1 MLFEIHPT
9 PEEFEF
15 FLRSDARHVEAGR
28 SSRVVRHL
36 LANCKACR
44 ESLIEIGWGGERL
57 DRLFHLPWSG
67 ASPVEVAAVP
77 AAAKTISYDCAF
89 AGASR
94 AVADFLASDRPSETA
109 PQQLLAEIASLA
121 IEEQVRAVEQ
131 GDRFARAQFVRF
143 LIDQSHAARYE
154 DPERMLY
161 LADLARRAAEA
172 CVPAATGSEA
182 RLADLRSRAWGH
194 FGNSLRVRG
203 QIGEAEQALATAE
216 SYCKAGTGDPLL
228 RARLLEQRASLR
240 YFQRHFEPAMELA
253 DEAGAIYREIGD
265 MHRLASSLVHK
276 AIACLY
282 GGDAEQAVRILNGAI
297 PLIDQED
304 DPHLLLAAC
313 HNLIRCYIDL
323 DKPEQAL
330 SLYFKSRDLY
340 KEFKDTLILMRASWQ
355 EGQLLRELGHLRAAE
370 TSLLRA
376 RKGFLQRGLA
386 YEVALVSLDI
396 STVYIKL
403 SDAEKLRQTIS
414 ETMPI
419 FRSLRVGREVLAS
432 LLQLQQVADQEH
444 QALALIHLL
453 SESIE
458 KISHRHLLK

>member
-15 FLRSDARHVEAGR
+15 FLRSSSRQVETGS

-44 ESLIEIGWGGERL
+44 ESLVEIGWGGERL

-77 AAAKTISYDCAF
+77 AAANAISYDRAF
-89 AGASR
+89 AA
-94 AVADFLASDRPSETA
+94 ANQALADFLASDQPVETS
-109 PQQLLAEIASLA
+109 PQELLAEIAALSA
-121 IEEQVRAVEQ
+121 DEQVHALQ
-131 GDRFARAQFVRF
+131 QDKRFAVPQFVRF

-154 DPERMLY
+154 DPEKMLY
-161 LADLARRAAEA
+161 LADLARYAAEA
-172 CVPAATGSEA
+172 CAPESTGSAA
-182 RLADLRSRAWGH
+182 RLADLRTRAWGH

-203 QIGEAEQALATAE
+203 QLAEAQQALATAE
-216 SYCKAGTGDPLL
+216 SYCKTGTGDPLL
-228 RARLLEQRASLR
+228 RARLLEQRASLC

-265 MHRLASSLVHK
+265 THRLASSLVHK

-297 PLIDQED
+297 PMIDQED

-376 RKGFLQRGLA
+376 RKGFLQRGLV
-386 YEVALVSLDI
+386 YEVAVVSLDL
-396 STVYIKL
+396 STVYVKL
-403 SDAEKLRQTIS
+403 SDAEKLRHTVA

-419 FRSLRVGREVLAS
+419 FRSLRVGRDALAS
-432 LLQLQQVADQEH
+432 LLQLQQMADQEH
-444 QALALIHLL
+444 QALALIQLL
-453 SESIE
+453 SERLQ
-458 KISHRHLLK
+458 KLSHRHLLK

>member
-1 MLFEIHPT
+1 MLFENHPT
-9 PEEFEF
+9 PDEFEF
-15 FLRSDARHVEAGR
+15 FLRGNSRQAETGR
-28 SSRVVRHL
+28 NSRVVRHL
-36 LANCKACR
+36 LADCKACR
-44 ESLIEIGWGGERL
+44 ESLIAIGWGGERL

-67 ASPVEVAAVP
+67 ASPVEFAAVP
-77 AAAKTISYDCAF
+77 AAAKAISYDGAF
-89 AGASR
+89 AAANQ
-94 AVADFLASDRPSETA
+94 AVADFLASDRSEETA
-109 PQQLLAEIASLA
+109 PQQLLAELSSLA
-121 IEEQVRAVEQ
+121 LAEQIRAVEQ
-131 GDRFARAQFVRF
+131 DDRFARAQFVRF

-154 DPERMLY
+154 DPEKMLY

-172 CVPAATGSEA
+172 CAPEATGSEA

-203 QIGEAEQALATAE
+203 QISEAEQALATAE

-228 RARLLEQRASLR
+228 RARLLEQRASLC
-240 YFQRHFEPAMELA
+240 YFQRHFEQAMELA

-265 MHRLASSLVHK
+265 THRLASSLVHK

-297 PLIDQED
+297 PMIDQED

-355 EGQLLRELGHLRAAE
+355 EGQLLRELGHLHAAE

-419 FRSLRVGREVLAS
+419 FRSLRVGREVLAT

-444 QALALIHLL
+444 QALALIHLV
-453 SESIE
+453 SERIE

>member
-1 MLFEIHPT
+1 MFFKNHPT
-9 PEEFEF
+9 PEEFDL
-15 FLRSDARHVEAGR
+15 FLRSSTRHPETGR
-28 SSRVVRHL
+28 YSNVVRHL
-36 LANCKACR
+36 LASCGTCR
-44 ESLIEIGWGGERL
+44 ATLTEIGWGGERL

-67 ASPVEVAAVP
+67 AAPADAAPVP
-77 AAAKTISYDCAF
+77 ATSTTINYDGAF
-89 AGASR
+89 AVANR
-94 AVADFLASDRPSETA
+94 ALADFLASDRPAAES
-109 PQQLLAEIASLA
+109 PQDLLAEIALLSVA
-121 IEEQVRAVEQ
+121 EQIHTVKLDE
-131 GDRFARAQFVRF
+131 RFAQPQFVRF
-143 LIDQSHAARYE
+143 LIEQSHAARYE
-154 DPERMLY
+154 DPEKMLY
-161 LADLARRAAEA
+161 LSELSRHAAEA
-172 CVPAATGSEA
+172 CTPASTGSAA

-203 QIGEAEQALATAE
+203 RISDAEQAMATAE
-216 SYCKAGTGDPLL
+216 SYGQAGTGDPLL
-228 RARLLEQRASLR
+228 RARLLEQRASLC
-240 YFQRHFEPAMELA
+240 YFQRHFEQAMELA
-253 DEAGAIYREIGD
+253 DEAGGIYREIGD
-265 MHRLASSLVHK
+265 THRLASSLVHK

-282 GGDAEQAVRILNGAI
+282 GGDPEHAVRILNGAI

-340 KEFKDTLILMRASWQ
+340 KEFKDTLILMRAAWQ

-403 SDAEKLRQTIS
+403 SDTEKLRQTIN

-419 FRSLRVGREVLAS
+419 FRSLRIGREALAS

-453 SESIE
+453 SERIE
-458 KISHRHLLK
+458 KISNRHLLK

>member
-1 MLFEIHPT
+1 MSFENHPT

-15 FLRSDARHVEAGR
+15 FLCSDSRHVEAR
-28 SSRVVRHL
+28 RNSRVVRHL
-36 LANCKACR
+36 LANCRTCR
-44 ESLIEIGWGGERL
+44 QTLVEIGWGSERL

-67 ASPVEVAAVP
+67 AAPVDAAPAP
-77 AAAKTISYDCAF
+77 AAKAISYDAAF
-89 AGASR
+89 AAADR
-94 AVADFLASDRPSETA
+94 ALSDFLAADRPADAA
-109 PQQLLAEIASLA
+109 PEDLLAEIALLA
-121 IEEQVRAVEQ
+121 VEEQIRAVEH
-131 GDRFARAQFVRF
+131 DERFARPQFVRF

-154 DPERMLY
+154 DPEKMLY
-161 LADLARRAAEA
+161 LADLARRAAEVCA
-172 CVPAATGSEA
+172 PASTGSEA

-194 FGNSLRVRG
+194 YGNSLRVRG
-203 QIGEAEQALATAE
+203 RIAEAEQALDTAE
-216 SYCKAGTGDPLL
+216 SHGKAGTGDPLL

-240 YFQRHFEPAMELA
+240 YFQRHFEQAIELA
-253 DEAGAIYREIGD
+253 AEAGEIYREIGD
-265 MHRLASSLVHK
+265 THRLAASLVHK
-276 AIACLY
+276 AIASLY
-282 GGDAEQAVRILNGAI
+282 GGDAEHAVRILNQAI
-297 PLIDQED
+297 PMIDQED

-323 DKPEQAL
+323 DRPEQAL

-340 KEFKDTLILMRASWQ
+340 KEFKDTLILMRAAWQ

-403 SDAEKLRQTIS
+403 SDAEKLRSTIS

-444 QALALIHLL
+444 QALALIQLL
-453 SESIE
+453 SERIE
-458 KISHRHLLK
+458 KISHRHPLK